1 MTAMKME
8 NGKEHIMNQ
17 ELLTSYARLV
27 VRVGVNLQKDQILV
41 IQSPIECAE
50 FARTIA
56 REAFAAG
63 AHDVVVSW
71 GDEELAHIRY
81 AEGKTQLFSEFP
93 EWRRAF
99 FTDYAEQGAA
109 FVSIAARDP
118 EIFQDI
124 APEKLKLANQAA
136 GAALLEYRARLMNNR
151 NTWCVVSVPT
161 KSWARKVFPELTE
174 DEAVARLWHEIFQTV
189 RVGEGI
195 DTVDAWHKHIDFLHQ
210 AAAFL
215 NRHDFQF
222 LHYTNGLGTDLT
234 IELPEGHVWAG
245 GAEKSELGVMFA
257 ANMPTEEVYTL
268 PKRDGVNGV
277 VYATKPLNFNGN
289 LIEGFHF
296 VFRAGKVVDF
306 GAEKGADILKGLLD
320 TDEGARYL
328 GEVALV
334 PFDSPISR
342 SGILFYNTLFDEN
355 AACHLA
361 LGKAYPTCLKGGEK
375 MDSVTLL
382 QHGVNDSLVHEDFMI
397 GSADLEIIGTTRS
410 GEQVPV
416 FHQGNFAFAAKQ
428 EAAMC
433 DKEDVR

>member
-41 IQSPIECAE
+41 IQSPLECAE

-161 KSWARKVFPELTE
+161 KSWACL
-174 DEAVARLWHEIFQTV
+174 L
-189 RVGEGI
+189 
-195 DTVDAWHKHIDFLHQ
+195 
-210 AAAFL
+210 
-215 NRHDFQF
+215 
-222 LHYTNGLGTDLT
+222 YTS
-234 IELPEGHVWAG
+234 P
-245 GAEKSELGVMFA
+245 S
-257 ANMPTEEVYTL
+257 P
-268 PKRDGVNGV
+268 RDRG
-277 VYATKPLNFNGN
+277 
-289 LIEGFHF
+289 
-296 VFRAGKVVDF
+296 
-306 GAEKGADILKGLLD
+306 
-320 TDEGARYL
+320 
-328 GEVALV
+328 
-334 PFDSPISR
+334 
-342 SGILFYNTLFDEN
+342 
-355 AACHLA
+355 
-361 LGKAYPTCLKGGEK
+361 
-375 MDSVTLL
+375 
-382 QHGVNDSLVHEDFMI
+382 
-397 GSADLEIIGTTRS
+397 
-410 GEQVPV
+410 
-416 FHQGNFAFAAKQ
+416 
-428 EAAMC
+428 
-433 DKEDVR
+433 